1 MAAEVDI
8 YNMALLRAGI
18 STTVASTDE
27 NSQEARVCKT
37 FYAQCR
43 DTMLRDFPWGFARRR
58 VTLAQTTDPAPTNWQ
73 YVFGYPSDCLRLLGM
88 VMPGSR
94 QPLTIQQIPFQLAFN
109 GTSRVI
115 YCDTATVEAI
125 YTAQVAD
132 PTQFDP
138 IFTSALAL
146 FLAAEI
152 AMPLAVKPDIQ
163 AMLKQAYAQMMNTAA
178 VADASET
185 FLGPEPDGELLQIRN
200 GTWLYPGG
208 QPGWS
213 ATEGGFF
220 VG

>member
-8 YNMALLRAGI
+8 YNMALLRIGNSA
-18 STTVASTDE
+18 TVASTDE
-27 NSQEARVCKT
+27 NSPEARACKT

-58 VTLAQTTDPAPTNWQ
+58 VTLAQTTDPVPTNWQ
-73 YVFGYPSDCLRLLGM
+73 YVYGYPSDCLRLLGM
-88 VMPGSR
+88 VLPGTT
-94 QPLTIQQIPFQLAFN
+94 QPLTIQQIPFQLAYN
-109 GTSRVI
+109 GTGRVI
-115 YCDTATVEAI
+115 YCNTPSVEAI
-125 YTAQVAD
+125 YTAQVTD
-132 PTQFDP
+132 PTLFDP

-163 AMLKQAYAQMMNTAA
+163 AMLKQAYTQMMNTAA

-200 GTWLYPGG
+200 GDWLYPNSSYPWQAYPAGL
-208 QPGWS
+208 
-213 ATEGGFF
+213 
-220 VG
+220 